1 MQKVGKSKQLK
12 GKCPN
17 CGNKFIA
24 TADDF
29 FITKNSIWGNLIPM
43 IKCPYCKTYLYKAM
57 GFFGGII
64 WERPDWGFEVVEEEN
79 K

>member
-1 MQKVGKSKQLK
+1 MQKVGKPKNLK

-29 FITKNSIWGNLIPM
+29 IVKYQFKFLPNVMEFIKPLISEGYEVNV
-43 IKCPYCKTYLYKAM
+43 KVVKKAYPRENDIDY
-57 GFFGGII
+57 FLV
-64 WERPDWGFEVVEEEN
+64 EVKE
-79 K
+79 

>member
-1 MQKVGKSKQLK
+1 MQKVGKPKQLK

-29 FITKNSIWGNLIPM
+29 FITKNRIWRSLTPM
-43 IKCPYCKTYLYKAM
+43 IKCPYCKTFLYKAM
-57 GFFGGII
+57 GFFCGTI
-64 WERPDWGFEVVEEEN
+64 WEEPSWDFEVVKEE

>member
-1 MQKVGKSKQLK
+1 MQKVGKPKQLK
-12 GKCPN
+12 GKCPS

-29 FITKNSIWGNLIPM
+29 FMTKNSIWRNLTPM
-43 IKCPYCKTYLYKAM
+43 IKCPYCKTFLYKAM

-64 WERPDWGFEVVEEEN
+64 WERPDWGFEVVKEE